1 MYKKNTSGCNHTLSM
16 DLFRLARLLG
26 LTKETNNR
34 LLSCRFTCAKCKEP
48 LRVLSWRKKRVRLI
62 EMLLTAACC
71 LCTLPIAVPLTNGA
85 DEINMPT
92 WLVFAAFTGGMIVY
106 LLIWGVFMQLISAAF
121 IKAGVSVILVPI
133 TEAEALELDD
143 YETIIHSKQRWK
155 ANFPIRLVVGILL
168 IVFVGCTIL
177 MVILEGGL

>member
-16 DLFRLARLLG
+16 DLFRLIRLLG

-71 LCTLPIAVPLTNGA
+71 LCTLPIAVLLIKGV
-85 DEINMPT
+85 DEFMPI

-106 LLIWGVFMQLISAAF
+106 LLIWGVFMQLICAAF

-143 YETIIHSKQRWK
+143 YETIIPSKQRRK
-155 ANFPIRLVVGILL
+155 ANYPIRLVVGILL

-177 MVILEGGL
+177 MAILEGGL

>member
-71 LCTLPIAVPLTNGA
+71 LCTLPIAVLLIKGV
-85 DEINMPT
+85 DEFMPI

-143 YETIIHSKQRWK
+143 YETIIPSKQRRK
-155 ANFPIRLVVGILL
+155 ANYPIRLVVGILL
-168 IVFVGCTIL
+168 IAFAGCIIL
-177 MVILEGGL
+177 MAILKEGL

>member
-34 LLSCRFTCAKCKEP
+34 LLSCRFTSAKCKEP

-143 YETIIHSKQRWK
+143 YETIIPSKQRRK
-155 ANFPIRLVVGILL
+155 ANYPIRLAVGILL
-168 IVFVGCTIL
+168 IAFAGCIIL
-177 MVILEGGL
+177 MALLEGGL